1 MSEPETL
8 LPIGELA
15 ARLTE
20 PGLPPAP
27 IATQLRNYAQRNL
40 IHSFGVEKGSG
51 RTAYRLYREDQWLS
65 AKVLGLLTEAGYAD
79 LSVLN
84 AASLAL
90 NAWPIDSKALNA
102 PEKVVAWMENPP
114 ARSPAQ
120 WVIDDFRK
128 GINGWTFDLVVF
140 RHFETGDRQVRARIH
155 NMKDGR
161 GTSYGLSD
169 EYLPL
174 TMTVI
179 DLQPH
184 LKRLFGEG

>member
-90 NAWPIDSKALNA
+90 NGRA
-102 PEKVVAWMENPP
+102 PRRPNTASWLPLSST
-114 ARSPAQ
+114 ARSRSIP
-120 WVIDDFRK
+120 
-128 GINGWTFDLVVF
+128 
-140 RHFETGDRQVRARIH
+140 
-155 NMKDGR
+155 
-161 GTSYGLSD
+161 SD
-169 EYLPL
+169 TISAPPW
-174 TMTVI
+174 I
-179 DLQPH
+179 
-184 LKRLFGEG
+184 G